1 MFALKNSVR
10 RIKQVLSLR
19 SAPEFQGL
27 EWRLQEAPPRFID
40 CMELEERTLLSGT
53 PLGVEALANT
63 TAADVQATFAE
74 APQAV
79 ASDSSGNFV
88 VVWSSLN
95 QDGSGY
101 GVYGQR
107 YNAAGAAQGGEFLI
121 NTDLT
126 GNQQYAA
133 VAMAAD
139 GRFVVAWST
148 DVGGD
153 PGVRAQRFDAA
164 GVAQGGQ
171 IQVNTNTTNDQLY
184 GGVAMDS
191 NGNFVVTWSSI
202 NQDTSGYGIFAQ
214 RFDSTGAYVGG
225 EFQVNTTVANDQIYS
240 QVAMDAT
247 GDFVIVWESAGQDGS
262 GRGIYGQ
269 RYNSAGVAQ
278 GGEFLINTTTAGDQT
293 RASVSMNANGDFG
306 VTWTSAD
313 SSGTGIYARAFNSA
327 GAPIWAESRINTT
340 TAGDQDYSSLT
351 VSPNGE
357 AIVVWSSFGQDDA
370 TSWGVYA
377 QKFTAFATPEDGE
390 FRVNSTTAGDQR
402 FASVALTDAGNAVF
416 AWSGNGPGDGD
427 GVFMQ
432 RYLFSYKPVVTA
444 TGSALA
450 YTENA
455 GALAVDGGI
464 VVADSDSTQLQSATV
479 TISGN
484 YVNGE
489 DVLAFTNQNGITGSW
504 DAGTGRLTL
513 SGTSSVA
520 NYQAALR
527 SITYTNTSDN
537 PSTSAR
543 TVSFVVND
551 GVSNSLAATRN
562 INIAAVNDAPVLGGI
577 EGPALPYTEG
587 GVSAITSS
595 LAVSDLDHTMLASA
609 TVQITGN
616 YQNGQDL
623 LSFTNTANIT
633 GSWSAAT
640 GTLTLVGSDT
650 LANYQAA
657 LRSVTYFNSADNP
670 NAAIRT
676 VTFRVNDGTNSSN
689 TQTRDV
695 AISAVNDAPVVTDRA
710 LVFDGVDDRVVVN
723 GSASL
728 QMTTAVTI
736 EAWFMR
742 QGTPT
747 TTQLLVN
754 KEGEYEV
761 GINAA
766 GQIQWAFANTTPGW
780 NWVST
785 GYTVPVDQWT
795 HVAVTY
801 NAGGINTYINGTLV
815 HSYNGSGSLGD
826 IYPAL
831 NTLTIGARENATD
844 QRFQGLID
852 EVRIWNTAR
861 SGAEIAAN
869 FDQALSGAE
878 AGLVGYWRFA
888 ETGGNVALDSSSQ
901 ANHGILGNGI
911 AAQMPT
917 RLHNFTLSEDGSLNV
932 GAMGVLAT
940 ASDAEGS
947 PLTAVL
953 VTGPANASSFSLN
966 PDGSF
971 NYVPTA
977 NFSGTD
983 SFVFRA
989 NDGALNSRFAT
1000 VYLNV
1005 LPLNDPNIAPTVTVP
1020 AQQTSQLPTLVFS
1033 SAQGN
1038 AIIVSDADANGGMM
1052 ELTLAATNGTFTLG
1066 SAGGISFLQGD
1077 GTGDATL
1084 QIRGTLAA
1092 LNNAL
1097 DGLQFAAADTSAQL
1111 AISVSDLGNTGTGG
1125 AATASAQIDIAQVPL
1140 APPAPPDGDSGNDAS
1155 DSNNSSGDN
1164 GNSTSD
1170 EGEDSSPAD
1179 NGSAAAIPPIPPRGQ
1194 ADGNAALWQPAS
1206 RAALG
1211 GAPAIVVADASMTL
1225 GRTFHDAGAELV
1237 AADSNDLLF
1246 GQGRRG
1252 QDFDGSSNSS
1262 RDDDFQEQALWREL
1276 RKLNESLEEVYIS
1289 PWSYG
1294 AIAGLGALSA
1304 GYMLYG
1310 FQAGSLMTSALSS
1323 LPVWGSF
1330 DPLPVLEFWERD
1342 SKRKEQQRSE
1352 EDDPFLQAEPETTPG

>member
-1 MFALKNSVR
+1 MFALKKSVG
-10 RIKQVLSLR
+10 RIRQILR
-19 SAPEFQGL
+19 SRCAPDFTRPPR
-27 EWRLQEAPPRFID
+27 RLPVPPPRFID

-53 PLGVEALANT
+53 PIGVEALVNT

-74 APQAV
+74 SPQAV
-79 ASDSSGNFV
+79 ASDTSGNSV

-107 YNAAGAAQGGEFLI
+107 YNSAGVPQGGEFLI
-121 NTDLT
+121 NTDLAS
-126 GNQQYAA
+126 NQQYAA
-133 VAMAAD
+133 VAMAPD
-139 GRFVVAWST
+139 GRFVVTWST

-184 GGVAMDS
+184 ASVAMDA

-214 RFDSTGAYVGG
+214 RFDATGAYAGG
-225 EFQVNTTVANDQIYS
+225 EFQVNTTFANDQNYS
-240 QVAMDAT
+240 QVAMDAD
-247 GDFVIVWESAGQDGS
+247 GDFVVVWESEGQDGS

-269 RYNSAGVAQ
+269 RYNAAGAAQ
-278 GGEFLINTTTAGDQT
+278 GTEFLINTTTAGNQT
-293 RASVSMNANGDFG
+293 RASVSMNASGDFG

-313 SSGTGIYARAFNSA
+313 SSGTGIYARAFNSS
-327 GAPIWAESRINTT
+327 GVPIWAESLINTT
-340 TAGDQDYSSLT
+340 TAGNQDYSSLK

-357 AIVVWSSFGQDDA
+357 AIVAWSSFGQDDA
-370 TSWGVYA
+370 ASWGVYA

-390 FRVNSTTAGDQR
+390 FRVNTTTTGDQR
-402 FASVALTDAGNAVF
+402 YASVTLNDAGNAVF

-432 RYLFSYKPVVTA
+432 QYLFSYKPVVTA

-455 GALAVDGGI
+455 GALAADGGLL
-464 VVADSDSTQLQSATV
+464 VTDSDSTQLQSATV

-484 YVNGE
+484 YVNGQ

-513 SGTSSVA
+513 TGTSSVA
-520 NYQAALR
+520 NYRTALR
-527 SITYTNTSDN
+527 SITYTNSSDN
-537 PSTSAR
+537 PSISAR

-551 GVSNSLAATRN
+551 GVSNSVAATRN
-562 INIAAVNDAPVLGGI
+562 INVAAVNDAPVLAAI
-577 EGPALPYTEG
+577 EGAALPYTEG
-587 GVSAITSS
+587 GASAITAS
-595 LAVSDLDHTMLASA
+595 LTISDLDHTVLTGA

-616 YQNGQDL
+616 YQVGQDL

-633 GSWSAAT
+633 GSWNAGT
-640 GTLTLVGSDT
+640 GILTLSGSDT

-657 LRSVTYFNSADNP
+657 LRSVTYANSADNP
-670 NAAIRT
+670 NTATRT
-676 VTFRVNDGTNSSN
+676 VSFRANDGTNNSN
-689 TQTRDV
+689 TQSRDITLA
-695 AISAVNDAPVVTDRA
+695 AINDAPIATDRA
-710 LVFDGVDDRVVVN
+710 LSFDGVDDRVVVN
-723 GSASL
+723 ASASL
-728 QMTTAVTI
+728 QMTTSVTV

-747 TTQLLVN
+747 TTEILVN

-766 GQIQWAFANTTPGW
+766 GQIQWAFTNATPGW

-785 GYTVPVDQWT
+785 GYTAPVDQWT

-801 NAGGINTYINGTLV
+801 NSGAINTYINGALV
-815 HSYNGSGSLGD
+815 HSYNGTGNIGD
-826 IYPAL
+826 TYPAL

-852 EVRIWNTAR
+852 EVRVWNTAR
-861 SGAEIAAN
+861 SGAQIAASY
-869 FDQALSGAE
+869 DQTLSGAE

-888 ETGGNVALDSSSQ
+888 ETGGNVALDSSTQ
-901 ANHGILGNGI
+901 ANHGLLGNGI
-911 AAQMPT
+911 AAQAPT
-917 RLHNFTLSEDGSLNV
+917 RLHNYTLTEDGSLNV
-932 GAMGVLAT
+932 VAGGVIAT

-953 VTGPANASSFSLN
+953 VSGPANAASFNLN
-966 PDGSF
+966 ADGSF
-971 NYVPTA
+971 NYAPVA
-977 NFSGTD
+977 NFSGLD

-989 NDGALNSRFAT
+989 NDGSLNSRLAT

-1005 LPLNDPNIAPTVTVP
+1005 LPINDPNSAPAITVP
-1020 AQQTSQLPTLVFS
+1020 GQQTSQSQALVFS
-1033 SAQGN
+1033 SAHGN
-1038 AIIVSDADANGGMM
+1038 AITVSDIDANGGMV
-1052 ELTLAATNGTFTLG
+1052 EVTLVATNGTMTLG
-1066 SAGGISFLQGD
+1066 SLSGISLLQGD
-1077 GTGDATL
+1077 GAGDAML
-1084 QIRGTLAA
+1084 QMRGTLASV
-1092 LNNAL
+1092 NNAL
-1097 DGLQFAAADTSAQL
+1097 DGLQFAAGDTSAQL
-1111 AISVSDLGNTGTGG
+1111 AISVNDLGNTGAGG
-1125 AATASAQIDIAQVPL
+1125 AATASGLIDISQTPL
-1140 APPAPPDGDSGNDAS
+1140 APPSPAPPDGDGAS
-1155 DSNNSSGDN
+1155 DSSSAGENSDDASQADSG
-1164 GNSTSD
+1164 SQ
-1170 EGEDSSPAD
+1170 
-1179 NGSAAAIPPIPPRGQ
+1179 SAAEMLPIPPPARSEAGD
-1194 ADGNAALWQPAS
+1194 ADWQPAT
-1206 RAALG
+1206 RTALRN
-1211 GAPAIVVADASMTL
+1211 APAMTVVNVSMSPD
-1225 GRTFHDAGAELV
+1225 RTFRNVSAELAGADS
-1237 AADSNDLLF
+1237 ADYFYGDARRAHGLDDL
-1246 GQGRRG
+1246 R
-1252 QDFDGSSNSS
+1252 GSSL
-1262 RDDDFQEQALWREL
+1262 DDAFQEQALWREL
-1276 RKLNESLEEVYIS
+1276 RKLNESLESVFIS

-1304 GYMLYG
+1304 GYMLWG

-1342 SKRKEQQRSE
+1342 AKRKEQE
-1352 EDDPFLQAEPETTPG
+1352 KLDEDDPFLQSEPETNPV